1 MFCVTRH
8 IPIRR
13 KEKNQTFDEKISQPG
28 ERVKKERLPGWIR
41 SRKAFVL
48 RLRRITIR
56 RKEKNQ
62 TFDEEISQPGERVPI

>member
-1 MFCVTRH
+1 M
-8 IPIRR
+8 
-13 KEKNQTFDEKISQPG
+13 
-28 ERVKKERLPGWIR
+28 R

-62 TFDEEISQPGERVPI
+62 TFNEEISEPGQRGQKILTRPSSQNSIQEYNERLFAEK

>member
-1 MFCVTRH
+1 M
-8 IPIRR
+8 
-13 KEKNQTFDEKISQPG
+13 
-28 ERVKKERLPGWIR
+28 R

-62 TFDEEISQPGERVPI
+62 TFDEEISQPGERFPTALITRQVLSRYEIMPTNQRKPLIGILANG